1 MSGSTEDRI
10 KEIVETTVLF
20 DFYSELLK
28 DQTRE
33 IIEDYVLNDYSL
45 AEIAEKL
52 GITRQGVRDF
62 VKRGEA
68 QLREYESKLHLASKY
83 KMQEETGRKLEEG
96 LKELKETSSGE
107 QQKKIDD
114 LLLLVKGIGN
124 S

>member
-1 MSGSTEDRI
+1 MSGTTEERI

-83 KMQEETGRKLEEG
+83 KKQEEISKKLEEG
-96 LKELKETSSGE
+96 LNELKNTSSCE
-107 QQKKIDD
+107 QKKKIDD
-114 LLLLVKGIGN
+114 LLTLVNGIEN